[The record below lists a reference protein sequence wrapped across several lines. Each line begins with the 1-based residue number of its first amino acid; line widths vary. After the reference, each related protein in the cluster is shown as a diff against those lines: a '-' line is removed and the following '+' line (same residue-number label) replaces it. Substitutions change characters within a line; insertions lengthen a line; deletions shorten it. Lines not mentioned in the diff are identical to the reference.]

1 MLVKVGKIQTSCYC
15 ATMSGTDPHLLV
27 FSMVG
32 LGTLISLLACLGTW
46 TTSRAKKVRLLEDQ
60 VVSSVRAQRE
70 RADQVELKLQ
80 EWTVTITGI
89 LAEVEEFFERSVK
102 ERKRAGVA
110 ASRAEQAQQM
120 GSAQNF
126 DGLSRSDQI
135 EQLRTHFQGRQ

>member
-1 MLVKVGKIQTSCYC
+1 MCN
-15 ATMSGTDPHLLV
+15 MSGTDPHLLI
-27 FSMVG
+27 FSLLG
-32 LGTLISLLACLGTW
+32 LATLITLSASLGTW
-46 TTSRAKKVRLLEDQ
+46 FTSRAKKVRLLEDQ

-110 ASRAEQAQQM
+110 ASRAEQANQVGAGQ
-120 GSAQNF
+120 AF
-126 DGLSRSDQI
+126 DTLSRSDQI
-135 EQLRTHFQGRQ
+135 EQLRSHFERRQ

>member
-1 MLVKVGKIQTSCYC
+1 MT
-15 ATMSGTDPHLLV
+15 GTDPHVLILV
-27 FSMVG
+27 A
-32 LGTLISLLACLGTW
+32 LAACTALSLSVSFGTW
-46 TTSRAKKVRLLEDQ
+46 FTSRAKKVRLLEDQ

-110 ASRAEQAQQM
+110 ATRAEQANQVGATQ
-120 GSAQNF
+120 AF
-126 DGLSRSDQI
+126 DTLSRSDQI
-135 EQLRTHFQGRQ
+135 DQLRSHFERRQ